1 MRPGQVYL
9 DGDLKDVY
17 TLCLWSRLGNR
28 VLVKLAEGKIDSAE
42 DLYEVASQV
51 NWTQQFSLQ
60 DTFVIDFVGTNR
72 TINNTQFGALKIKD
86 AIVDQFNHRLGER
99 PSVEKRG
106 ASIRFQ
112 ARVRRENC
120 AIYLDASGQSLHQRQ
135 YRQHTGLAPLKEHL
149 ACAMLMRSGWADDMQ
164 KPLFDPMC
172 GSGTIAIEAA
182 LMASNKAPGLGRSK
196 WGFDHWQTHDAQ
208 LWSSCVESAK
218 QAVTEVT
225 TPIYA
230 NDTDR
235 RVLNH
240 AKQNADS
247 ADVMADIRFF
257 HSDATKLQIDDK
269 PGYIV
274 SNPPYGERLNELTE
288 LLPVFQQWGVHLKS
302 HFQDWNMCLLTANR
316 DILKQLKLTSK
327 KHYSMNNGA
336 IECQL
341 VTYELDDKNCEV
353 RESVKSDSDFANRLS
368 KNIKGL
374 ARWLKK
380 QNTDC
385 YRLYDADLPEYNVA
399 IDRYGDWLVVQ
410 EYAAP
415 KDIPEQKARKRLHEV
430 LLSLPE
436 VTGIPAE
443 NIVLK
448 TRQKQKGTNQYQK
461 VAEKQTSIIVHE
473 NGAKF
478 TVNLSDYLDTGLFL
492 DHRITREMIQQRSK
506 HKDVLNLFAYTG
518 SVSVHAGL
526 GGAKSVTT
534 VDMSNTYINWAKQ
547 NVQLNGIST
556 ANHFIQAD
564 CLDWL
569 SKHDQRYDL
578 IFIDP
583 PSFSNS
589 KRMDNT
595 WDVQRDHIGL
605 LKNALSCLNPDGEII
620 FSNNLRQF
628 KLDYD
633 SLADMGVTVTDIGKQ
648 TIPEDFKRN
657 PKIHHCWILKVTN
670 GN

>member
-1 MRPGQVYL
+1 
-9 DGDLKDVY
+9 
-17 TLCLWSRLGNR
+17 
-28 VLVKLAEGKIDSAE
+28 
-42 DLYEVASQV
+42 
-51 NWTQQFSLQ
+51 
-60 DTFVIDFVGTNR
+60 
-72 TINNTQFGALKIKD
+72 
-86 AIVDQFNHRLGER
+86 VD
-99 PSVEKRG
+99 KRN
-106 ASIRFQ
+106 ADIRIQ

-120 AIYLDASGQSLHQRQ
+120 AIYLDASGQSLHQRH
-135 YRQHTGLAPLKEHL
+135 YRQNTGQAPLKEHL
-149 ACAMLMRSGWADDMQ
+149 ACAMLMRSGWAKDAE

-172 GSGTIAIEAA
+172 GSGTIVIEAA
-182 LMASNKAPGLGRSK
+182 LMAANQAPGLHRSR
-196 WGFDHWQTHDAQ
+196 WGFDHWLAHEAPLWATEKQLAQDAIRD
-208 LWSSCVESAK
+208 
-218 QAVTEVT
+218 VTS
-225 TPIYA
+225 PIYG

-247 ADVMADIRFF
+247 AGVMQYIHFF
-257 HSDATKLQIDDK
+257 NSDATKLQIDDK

-302 HFQDWNMCLLTANR
+302 HFHAWKLSLLAANR

-327 KHYSMNNGA
+327 KHYAMNNGA

-341 VTYELDDKNCEV
+341 VNYELDEKNCEI
-353 RESVKSDSDFANRLS
+353 REARQADSDFTNRLS
-368 KNIKGL
+368 KNIKSL
-374 ARWLKK
+374 SRWLKK
-380 QNTDC
+380 QDTDC

-415 KDIPEQKARKRLHEV
+415 KDVPEQKARKRLHDV
-430 LLSLPE
+430 LLSLPQ
-436 VTGIPAE
+436 VTGVPAE

-448 TRQKQKGTNQYQK
+448 TRRQQKGSSQYQK
-461 VAEKQTSIIVHE
+461 VSDKQTSIVVHE

-492 DHRITREMIQQRSK
+492 DHRMTRQMIQQRAK
-506 HKDVLNLFAYTG
+506 NKDVLNLFAYTG
-518 SVSVHAGL
+518 SVSVHASL

-547 NVQLNGIST
+547 NVQLNGITT
-556 ANHFIQAD
+556 ANHFVQAD
-564 CLDWL
+564 CIDWL
-569 SKHDQRYDL
+569 AKHDQKYDL

-589 KRMDNT
+589 KRMENT
-595 WDVQRDHIGL
+595 WDVQRDHIEL
-605 LKNALSCLNPDGEII
+605 LKNAFSCLNKGGEVF

-628 KLDYD
+628 KLDHEA
-633 SLADMGVTVTDIGKQ
+633 LENIGVRVTNISQQ
-648 TIPEDFKRN
+648 TLPEDFKRN
-657 PKIHHCWILKVTN
+657 PKIHHCWILTSTTED
-670 GN
+670 